1 MCDSRLNCPPSVAES
16 SYLRNRNLACYVL
29 PLFDLLKSAKKFKKN
44 NMFDKAKNLY
54 KLQKQAREIKEK
66 LKNTHIEAENEGVSV
81 IINGEQEVIEVRLTD
96 ETLQDKKKL
105 ETNLV
110 NCMNKAVKKSQQIGA
125 ELMKDIM
132 GDMNM
137 PGLT

>member
-1 MCDSRLNCPPSVAES
+1 
-16 SYLRNRNLACYVL
+16 
-29 PLFDLLKSAKKFKKN
+29 
-44 NMFDKAKNLY
+44 MFDKAKNLY

-81 IINGEQEVIEVRLTD
+81 IINGEQEVIEVHISD
-96 ETLQDKKKL
+96 EAIQDKKKL

>member
-1 MCDSRLNCPPSVAES
+1 
-16 SYLRNRNLACYVL
+16 
-29 PLFDLLKSAKKFKKN
+29 
-44 NMFDKAKNLY
+44 MFDKAKNLY

-81 IINGEQEVIEVRLTD
+81 IINGEQEVIEVHIAD
-96 ETLQDKKKL
+96 EALQDKKKL
-105 ETNLV
+105 ENNLV

>member
-1 MCDSRLNCPPSVAES
+1 
-16 SYLRNRNLACYVL
+16 
-29 PLFDLLKSAKKFKKN
+29 
-44 NMFDKAKNLY
+44 MFDKAKDLY

-96 ETLQDKKKL
+96 GTLQDKKKL

-110 NCMNKAVKKSQQIGA
+110 SCMNKAVKKSQQIGA